1 MGVAM
6 PVIFFKLNYLDP
18 GSGSL
23 LVQLLAAGLI
33 GGIGILLK
41 MFWGRIKAF
50 FKGEKYAPLQPA
62 AEEEPRE
69 TEGE

>member
-1 MGVAM
+1 M
-6 PVIFFKLNYLDP
+6 PIILFKLNYLDP

-23 LVQLLAAGLI
+23 LIQLLAAGLL

-50 FKGEKYAPLQPA
+50 FTGQKYIPPTVDKDEDDQD
-62 AEEEPRE
+62 
-69 TEGE
+69 

>member
-1 MGVAM
+1 M

-41 MFWGRIKAF
+41 MFWWRIKAF
-50 FKGEKYAPLQPA
+50 FKGEKYAPPQPA

>member
-1 MGVAM
+1 M
-6 PVIFFKLNYLDP
+6 PIILLKLNYLDP

-23 LVQLLAAGLI
+23 LVQLLAAGLL

-50 FKGEKYAPLQPA
+50 FKGEKYIPPQPGA
-62 AEEEPRE
+62 DE
-69 TEGE
+69 EGEKDSPEE